1 MYSVFLENVSETF
14 VLNGLR
20 YGLKVFVNERWRSSC
35 ICQIASFRL
44 PHFLYSRE
52 RQLLI
57 TSVNVMIW
65 YVLKTEDFYPWKIIF
80 LYQD

>member
-1 MYSVFLENVSETF
+1 MLRSAQPSQNIDIPDLA
-14 VLNGLR
+14 VL
-20 YGLKVFVNERWRSSC
+20 KDVRSSC